1 MKPPTERKKYGR
13 KIPAPTARSLDDCVS
28 STDSTPRSGALELDA
43 APTARVGRWAT
54 DQGRPQ
60 SDLDHMSSGFSS
72 YLPTGKQR
80 EQRVRAQLRAQ
91 GYAPTDQSADWGAD
105 DSEQEPQAYSLKAQ
119 SLAAAYDTYGADDE
133 ATAAAYDAYGREDE
147 PDLGAPVYLPES
159 QPEPP
164 EPAPPEVSFAQ
175 HDALEDEA
183 LRALLGPAYAAA
195 IGATAVLDH
204 SAAPDPIKTQA
215 KEGQSLVVAE
225 TSRSLETKGAVGQ
238 PLASA
243 GPGRPLETK
252 GAVGR
257 PRVAAETSRSL
268 ETKGAVGQP
277 LASAGPSRPL
287 ETKRAVGEPWVSA
300 GTDHSLETR
309 RFAEPAASD
318 TWDSPW
324 GGARELIPPL
334 LPDEAYLDPTASAV
348 PPWLGAEPPM
358 PDDLP
363 ETVEPPSVLPGPL
376 GQTRNGRRGDRL
388 RQRAPQAE
396 SPASYVKDLNDVS
409 STVQLH
415 PYDEVAPAGRGRRA
429 RRGTEVKDLDT
440 AASTVSLPFSEATSG
455 YSVELDATGAGAA
468 EVGTKGRHGKKRG
481 RRSSSSHSA
490 SSLDDLSAGVTL
502 PLSGRAVETE
512 PRGAPQPQWRSA
524 RWGASAASLDDM
536 TAGVTLPLRDRAEE
550 SAAVVPAAGALAE
563 APAAA
568 PAAADEVTLA
578 YNEMIRLLTARE
590 YSAAEL
596 TRKCRGRFAPEAVAT
611 ALARCQAQGFQSDE
625 RYADLLVRHMR
636 LALYGSYKL
645 KLEAERKGV
654 AWHLIEAALA
664 ANELD
669 WFELAYECLA
679 KKYRASDLAD
689 YKTKVKA
696 NAFLGRRG
704 FATAERE
711 YALARL
717 ERGE

>member
-13 KIPAPTARSLDDCVS
+13 KIQAPTARSLDDCVS

-243 GPGRPLETK
+243 GP
-252 GAVGR
+252 
-257 PRVAAETSRSL
+257 
-268 ETKGAVGQP
+268 
-277 LASAGPSRPL
+277 SRPL

-429 RRGTEVKDLDT
+429 RRGPEVKDLDT

-468 EVGTKGRHGKKRG
+468 EVGTKGRYGKKRG

-512 PRGAPQPQWRSA
+512 PRGAPQPQRRSA
-524 RWGASAASLDDM
+524 RRGASAASLDDM

-645 KLEAERKGV
+645 KLESERKGV

-717 ERGE
+717 ERG

>member
-13 KIPAPTARSLDDCVS
+13 KIPVPTARSLDDCVS

-43 APTARVGRWAT
+43 ALTARVGRWAT

-80 EQRVRAQLRAQ
+80 DQRVRAQLRAQ

-133 ATAAAYDAYGREDE
+133 ATDAAYDAYGREDE
-147 PDLGAPVYLPES
+147 PALGAPVYLPES

-268 ETKGAVGQP
+268 ETK
-277 LASAGPSRPL
+277 
-287 ETKRAVGEPWVSA
+287 RAVGEPWVSA

-324 GGARELIPPL
+324 GGARELIPPP

-363 ETVEPPSVLPGPL
+363 ETVEPPSVLPGPR
-376 GQTRNGRRGDRL
+376 GQTRNGRRGGRL

-396 SPASYVKDLNDVS
+396 SPASYVKELNDVS

-429 RRGTEVKDLDT
+429 RRGPEVKDLDT

-455 YSVELDATGAGAA
+455 YSVELDATGASAA
-468 EVGTKGRHGKKRG
+468 EVGTKGRYGKKRG

-512 PRGAPQPQWRSA
+512 PRGAPQPQRHSA
-524 RWGASAASLDDM
+524 RRGASAASLDDI
-536 TAGVTLPLRDRAEE
+536 TAGVTLPLRERAEE

-654 AWHLIEAALA
+654 AWHLVEAALA